1 MSDFQSGLLI
11 SVVGILVTFSALLIF
26 IGVIVVLKKLFPAK
40 KGEAVVTGLI
50 VEEENTA
57 GVVAEAE
64 TNSEEVAAALAAVIY
79 LRNQRAGQLGAS
91 LLSGPGPYRTLKMI
105 DRTN

>member
-26 IGVIVVLKKLFPAK
+26 VGVIVGLKKLFPAK
-40 KGEAVVTGLI
+40 KDETVKTELI
-50 VEEENTA
+50 VEEENPA
-57 GVVAEAE
+57 GAVAEAE
-64 TNSEEVAAALAAVIY
+64 TNAEEVAAALAAVIY
-79 LRNQRAGQLGAS
+79 LQNQRAGQLGAS
-91 LLSGPGPYRTLKMI
+91 LLSGPGPYRTLKMV